1 MSVSGLFVRRK
12 VKKVMKEKMTKRKKE
27 KVVKRNRRVVPP
39 LLLLVKNHQNA
50 NKTKQHLQLY
60 GDCNTN

>member
-1 MSVSGLFVRRK
+1 

-27 KVVKRNRRVVPP
+27 KVVKRNKRVVLP

-60 GDCNTN
+60 GDCNSD